1 MAELASNNDW
11 NPIDPRTLILTV
23 LTCLT
28 IAATMPPDRLQ
39 SFTGLLGLVLQIAGR
54 R

>member
-1 MAELASNNDW
+1 MAELASNIDQ
-11 NPIDPRTLILTV
+11 NPLDPRILIVTV

-28 IAATMPPDRLQ
+28 ISIAMPADQLQ
-39 SFTGLLGLVLQIAGR
+39 ALVGAFGLVLQIAER